1 MQISLCTKQMLRQ
14 GQTRFLES
22 GQKKSRSSWS
32 KSSVKRPKK
41 MFSNLWL
48 SLRPP
53 NFKTKTFGISLSFC
67 FHSQMAS
74 LSLNFGFLA
83 SAHMQEQLFVESL
96 ISTEADTI
104 ITINKTLVI
113 CKNFILYDETE
124 QNTNFD
130 KLPSSKW
137 LICKT
142 LKLFT
147 FYKLL
152 KFG

>member
-1 MQISLCTKQMLRQ
+1 
-14 GQTRFLES
+14 
-22 GQKKSRSSWS
+22 
-32 KSSVKRPKK
+32 
-41 MFSNLWL
+41 
-48 SLRPP
+48 
-53 NFKTKTFGISLSFC
+53 
-67 FHSQMAS
+67 
-74 LSLNFGFLA
+74 
-83 SAHMQEQLFVESL
+83 MQEQLFVESR
-96 ISTEADTI
+96 ISTEADAI

-113 CKNFILYDETE
+113 CKNFILYDETD